1 MSVCNLIIFYLY
13 RISVCVF
20 LFFFSS
26 LISVLYVNVR
36 NALMKIKFKKNLKNQ
51 SANSKTVNVRCR
63 PPEIQGPLHSTKIFD
78 LNFQIF
84 RMSNGTWV
92 KFPGSIFLDFEP
104 LDDLHL
110 PGLRW
115 KTMMKEPA

>member
-1 MSVCNLIIFYLY
+1 MSVCNLVIFYLY

-20 LFFFSS
+20 LFFSS

-36 NALMKIKFKKNLKNQ
+36 NALIKIKFKKKLKNQ
-51 SANSKTVNVRCR
+51 SAYSKTVNVRCR
-63 PPEIQGPLHSTKIFD
+63 PSEIQGPLHSTKIFV
-78 LNFQIF
+78 LNFHIF

-92 KFPGSIFLDFEP
+92 KFPGSIFLAFEP
-104 LDDLHL
+104 FDDLHL

-115 KTMMKEPA
+115 KTMMKELA